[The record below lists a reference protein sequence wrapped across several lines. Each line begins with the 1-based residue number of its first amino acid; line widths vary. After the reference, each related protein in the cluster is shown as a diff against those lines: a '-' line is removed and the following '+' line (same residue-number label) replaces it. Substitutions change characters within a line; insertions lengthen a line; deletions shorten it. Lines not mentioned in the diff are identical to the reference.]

1 MTPEPQRET
10 DWFPELLRCW
20 PKSELN
26 DLTKDQNLLDSLE
39 KRKAKMC
46 EQRCSNGGLSQECYS
61 GCRWAG
67 PYKSTRSLSSGV
79 LKDAG

>member
-39 KRKAKMC
+39 KRKARTC
-46 EQRCSNGGLSQECYS
+46 EQRCSNGGLSQ
-61 GCRWAG
+61 
-67 PYKSTRSLSSGV
+67 
-79 LKDAG
+79 